1 MYGSH
6 TTIQKWNIIH
16 IRVFKSVLWYY
27 VHAPLCFLF
36 YKCLMSSQEWVN
48 SGGHVEFN
56 LDTHSPIQ
64 PLGVEIL
71 KFGLEKEDLR
81 ELFSYC
87 ALTSTKPMSNNVNIL
102 NYVR

>member
-1 MYGSH
+1 M
-6 TTIQKWNIIH
+6 
-16 IRVFKSVLWYY
+16 
-27 VHAPLCFLF
+27 
-36 YKCLMSSQEWVN
+36 
-48 SGGHVEFN
+48 EFN